1 MSESSE
7 TTILQD
13 GPVRITNRRALIGTL
28 CYSMTDI
35 KSVHIAKRAR
45 SIRSL
50 WLVMGGAFLI
60 FWSVIDQTG
69 YYGGFFN
76 IGTVLVILGLGFV
89 FLGKPTFALQIK
101 DAAGESS
108 ILSSTNLVYIKRI
121 AGAMEQA
128 IAGKGKT
135 I

>member
-13 GPVRITNRRALIGTL
+13 GPVKITNRRALIGTL
-28 CYSMTDI
+28 SYSLTEI
-35 KSVHIAKRAR
+35 RSVLVTKRAR

-50 WLVMGGAFLI
+50 WLVVGGAFLI

-76 IGTVLVILGLGFV
+76 IGTVLVILGLALV
-89 FLGKPTFALQIK
+89 FFGKPTFALQVK
-101 DAAGESS
+101 GPAGEDS
-108 ILSSTNLVYIKRI
+108 ILRSTNLPYIERI
-121 AGAMEQA
+121 AGAMEKA
-128 IAGKGKT
+128 IAGKGET